1 MGFTR
6 VSKMYNWA
14 YDVSESPGHK
24 YLNLILFLSSASL
37 AILLFLIFFPQIN
50 AINNESP
57 ILINLMFIPAMAVG
71 VLYGMRITERA
82 VKPSETRS
90 PLKRSTV
97 KIFLYFFV
105 IGGLFSPVNFAIN
118 GGSIMPQLDIAE
130 VGLLPWINEFVTAN
144 GGATFL
150 IITSITLMAAATK
163 KIVGMN
169 AGILNRLV
177 TFVGTFVFFSMLA
190 LSFTDSDPTF
200 SGVFLYTFYQAGIV
214 GGALFTM
221 NRLTKNLNNWEDFAN
236 GY

>member
-1 MGFTR
+1 
-6 VSKMYNWA
+6 MYNSTF
-14 YDVSESPGHK
+14 DVTNSSSHK

-37 AILLFLIFFPQIN
+37 AVLLFLIFFPQIN

-57 ILINLMFIPAMAVG
+57 ILINLMFIPAMLVG
-71 VLYGMRITERA
+71 FLYGLRITERA

-90 PLKRSTV
+90 PLKRSIV
-97 KIFLYFFV
+97 KIFLFFFV
-105 IGGLFSPVNFAIN
+105 IGGLFSSGNFAIN
-118 GGSIMPQLDIAE
+118 GGSIMPQSNFLE
-130 VGLLPWINEFVTAN
+130 EGLLPWLNEFVTAN

-169 AGILNRLV
+169 TGFLNRLV

-214 GGALFTM
+214 GGAFFAM
-221 NRLTKNLNNWEDFAN
+221 NRLTKNLNSWEDFGN

>member
-1 MGFTR
+1 
-6 VSKMYNWA
+6 MYNSTF
-14 YDVSESPGHK
+14 DVTDSTSHK

-37 AILLFLIFFPQIN
+37 AVLLFLIFFPQIN

-57 ILINLMFIPAMAVG
+57 ILINLMFVPAMLVG
-71 VLYGMRITERA
+71 FLYGLRITERA

-97 KIFLYFFV
+97 KIFLFFFV
-105 IGGLFSPVNFAIN
+105 IGGLFSSVNFAIN
-118 GGSIMPQLDIAE
+118 GGSIMPQSNILE
-130 VGLLPWINEFVTAN
+130 EGLLPWLNEFVTSN

-169 AGILNRLV
+169 TGFLNRLV

-214 GGALFTM
+214 GGAFFAM
-221 NRLTKNLNNWEDFAN
+221 NRLTKNLNSWEDFGN

>member
-1 MGFTR
+1 
-6 VSKMYNWA
+6 MYNSTF
-14 YDVSESPGHK
+14 DVTNSSSHK

-37 AILLFLIFFPQIN
+37 AVLLFLIFFPQIN

-57 ILINLMFIPAMAVG
+57 ILINLMFIPAMLVG
-71 VLYGMRITERA
+71 FLYGLRITERA

-90 PLKRSTV
+90 PLKRSIV
-97 KIFLYFFV
+97 KIFLFFFV
-105 IGGLFSPVNFAIN
+105 IGGLFSSVNFAIN
-118 GGSIMPQLDIAE
+118 GGSIMPQSNFLE
-130 VGLLPWINEFVTAN
+130 EGLLSWLNEFVTAN

-169 AGILNRLV
+169 TGFLNRLV

-214 GGALFTM
+214 GGAFFAM
-221 NRLTKNLNNWEDFAN
+221 NRLTKNLNSWEDFGN

>member
-1 MGFTR
+1 
-6 VSKMYNWA
+6 MYNSTF
-14 YDVSESPGHK
+14 DVSESSSPK

-37 AILLFLIFFPQIN
+37 AVLLFLIFFPQIN

-57 ILINLMFIPAMAVG
+57 ILINLMFIPAMLVG
-71 VLYGMRITERA
+71 FLYGMRITERA

-90 PLKRSTV
+90 PFKRSIV
-97 KIFLYFFV
+97 KIFLFFFV
-105 IGGLFSPVNFAIN
+105 IGGLFSSVNFAIN
-118 GGSIMPQLDIAE
+118 GGSIMPQSDIFE
-130 VGLLPWINEFVTAN
+130 EGLLPWLNEFVTAN

-169 AGILNRLV
+169 TGFLNRLV

-200 SGVFLYTFYQAGIV
+200 SGV
-214 GGALFTM
+214 
-221 NRLTKNLNNWEDFAN
+221 
-236 GY
+236 

>member
-1 MGFTR
+1 MVFQR
-6 VSKMYNWA
+6 VSKMYNWG
-14 YDVSESPGHK
+14 YGVSESHNHK
-24 YLNLILFLSSASL
+24 YLNLILFLSSAFL

-71 VLYGMRITERA
+71 FLYGMRITERA

-90 PLKRSTV
+90 PFKRSIV

-105 IGGLFSPVNFAIN
+105 IGGLFSSVNFAIN

-130 VGLLPWINEFVTAN
+130 VGLIPWINEFVTAN

-177 TFVGTFVFFSMLA
+177 TFVGTFVFSVYVNHMVNARTMLPMA
-190 LSFTDSDPTF
+190 PAAAILMTRR
-200 SGVFLYTFYQAGIV
+200 
-214 GGALFTM
+214 M
-221 NRLTKNLNNWEDFAN
+221 ENRLCLFRHTKMFVLSS
-236 GY
+236 GTLPCYI

>member
-1 MGFTR
+1 
-6 VSKMYNWA
+6 MYNWA
-14 YDVSESPGHK
+14 YDVSESPSRK

-57 ILINLMFIPAMAVG
+57 ILINLMFIPAMTVG
-71 VLYGMRITERA
+71 FLYGMRITERA

-105 IGGLFSPVNFAIN
+105 IGGLFSSVNFAIN
-118 GGSIMPQLDIAE
+118 GGSIMPQIDIAE
-130 VGLLPWINEFVTAN
+130 VGLLPWVNEFVTAN

-150 IITSITLMAAATK
+150 IISSITLMAAATK

-200 SGVFLYTFYQAGIV
+200 SSIFLYTFYQAGVV
-214 GGALFTM
+214 GGAFFTM
-221 NRLTKNLNNWEDFAN
+221 NRLTKNLNSMEDFAN

>member
-1 MGFTR
+1 
-6 VSKMYNWA
+6 MYNSTF
-14 YDVSESPGHK
+14 DVTDSSSHK

-37 AILLFLIFFPQIN
+37 AVLLFLIFFPQIN
-50 AINNESP
+50 AIYNESP
-57 ILINLMFIPAMAVG
+57 ILINLMFIPAMLVG
-71 VLYGMRITERA
+71 FLYGLRITERA

-90 PLKRSTV
+90 PLKRSIV
-97 KIFLYFFV
+97 KVFLFFFV
-105 IGGLFSPVNFAIN
+105 IGGLFSSVNFAIN
-118 GGSIMPQLDIAE
+118 GGSIMPQSNFLE
-130 VGLLPWINEFVTAN
+130 EGLLPWLNEFVTAN

-169 AGILNRLV
+169 TGFLNRLV

-214 GGALFTM
+214 GGAFFAM
-221 NRLTKNLNNWEDFAN
+221 NRLTKNLNSWEDFGN

>member
-1 MGFTR
+1 
-6 VSKMYNWA
+6 MYNSTF
-14 YDVSESPGHK
+14 DVTDSSSHK

-37 AILLFLIFFPQIN
+37 AVLLFLIFFPQIN

-57 ILINLMFIPAMAVG
+57 ILINLMFIPAMLVG
-71 VLYGMRITERA
+71 FLYGLRITERA

-90 PLKRSTV
+90 PLKRSIV
-97 KIFLYFFV
+97 KIFLFFFV
-105 IGGLFSPVNFAIN
+105 IGGLFSSVNFAIN
-118 GGSIMPQLDIAE
+118 GGSIMPQSNFLE
-130 VGLLPWINEFVTAN
+130 EGLLPWLNEFVTAN

-169 AGILNRLV
+169 TGFLNRLV

-214 GGALFTM
+214 GGAFFAM
-221 NRLTKNLNNWEDFAN
+221 NRLTKNLNSWEDFGN